1 MSNPVLASKWRV
13 ALGVLNLLLGGGFFV
28 MTTLALY
35 AAVQAYSQAK
45 PDAHVPLLWA
55 PFLGG
60 LAGGLLWM
68 GLGDVRGRRHGSWIL
83 RGAIY
88 FAVVLILLP
97 MIQVAREAAAK
108 KQIINNLK
116 QLGAAVQ
123 QYEAKFKLKPAAP
136 PPATGNVD
144 GDR

>member
-1 MSNPVLASKWRV
+1 MRVPVPKSFWRLA
-13 ALGVLNLLLGGGFFV
+13 AGALNLVLGGCFVV
-28 MTTLALY
+28 MTILAVW
-35 AAVQAYSQAK
+35 AAIQAYSQAK

-68 GLGDVRGRRHGSWIL
+68 GLGDVRGRRHASWIL

-97 MIQVAREAAAK
+97 MIQVAREADAK
-108 KQIINNLK
+108 KQVI
-116 QLGAAVQ
+116 
-123 QYEAKFKLKPAAP
+123 
-136 PPATGNVD
+136 
-144 GDR
+144 